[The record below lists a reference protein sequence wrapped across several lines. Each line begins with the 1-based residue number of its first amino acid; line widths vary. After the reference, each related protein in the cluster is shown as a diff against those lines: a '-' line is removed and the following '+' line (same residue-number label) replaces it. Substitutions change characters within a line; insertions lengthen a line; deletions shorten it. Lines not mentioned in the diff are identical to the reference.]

1 MWREPIRPFTVFC
14 LWAIAVA
21 CGSLNERAVAPAPM
35 TEGLSKTSTSVAP
48 AQKRAMPAPRQRMVI
63 KDRPLVAQ
71 EPLHRTFDRE
81 REEQYEEEEESRGR
95 YRHREE

>member
-1 MWREPIRPFTVFC
+1 MWREPVRPFTVFC

-21 CGSLNERAVAPAPM
+21 CANLNERAVAPAPVAD
-35 TEGLSKTSTSVAP
+35 GLNKTATGVAP
-48 AQKRAMPAPRQRMVI
+48 AQKRAAPAPRQRMII
-63 KDRPLVAQ
+63 KDKPVVVQ

-81 REEQYEEEEESRGR
+81 REEQAEEEEEGRGR